1 MLYIFFARVA
11 KLIPHHGYLIV
22 NFCLGSLVLLLP
34 IYMDADTKVL
44 DCLSAGDTTYLF
56 HLLLREDL
64 GLLFVKSEVP
74 LVLQGGDLDD
84 DLFQLMLVVRHDQH
98 VISKGQQ
105 VTSTS

>member
-1 MLYIFFARVA
+1 MYDFFARFA
-11 KLIPHHGYLIV
+11 KLIPHYSDVLV
-22 NFCLGSLVLLLP
+22 NLCLGSLVLLLP
-34 IYMDADTKVL
+34 IYMDADTKIL
-44 DCLSAGDTTYLF
+44 DCLSAGYTTYLL

>member
-1 MLYIFFARVA
+1 MYDLFARVA
-11 KLIPHHGYLIV
+11 KLIPHHGDVLV
-22 NFCLGSLVLLLP
+22 NLSLGGLVLLLSV
-34 IYMDADTKVL
+34 YMYADTKVL
-44 DCLSAGDTTYLF
+44 DCLSAGYTTYLL

>member
-1 MLYIFFARVA
+1 MYDLFARVA
-11 KLIPHHGYLIV
+11 KLIPHHGDVLV
-22 NFCLGSLVLLLP
+22 NLCLGGLVLLLP
-34 IYMDADTKVL
+34 VYMYADTKVL
-44 DCLSAGDTTYLF
+44 DCLSAGYTTYLL

-105 VTSTS
+105 VTSAS

>member
-1 MLYIFFARVA
+1 MYDFFARVA
-11 KLIPHHGYLIV
+11 KLIPHHGDVLV
-22 NFCLGSLVLLLP
+22 NLCLGGLVLLLSV
-34 IYMDADTKVL
+34 YMYADTKVL
-44 DCLSAGDTTYLF
+44 DCLSAGYTTYLF

>member
-1 MLYIFFARVA
+1 MYDFFARVA
-11 KLIPHHGYLIV
+11 KLIPHHGDVLV
-22 NFCLGSLVLLLP
+22 NLCLGGLVLLLS
-34 IYMDADTKVL
+34 IYMDADTKIL
-44 DCLSAGDTTYLF
+44 NCLSAGYTPYLL

>member
-1 MLYIFFARVA
+1 MLYDFFVRIA
-11 KLIPHHGYLIV
+11 KLIPHHADVLA
-22 NFCLGSLVLLLP
+22 NLCLGGLVLFLSV
-34 IYMDADTKVL
+34 YMYADTKVL
-44 DCLSAGDTTYLF
+44 DFLSAGYTTYLL

-105 VTSTS
+105 VTSAS